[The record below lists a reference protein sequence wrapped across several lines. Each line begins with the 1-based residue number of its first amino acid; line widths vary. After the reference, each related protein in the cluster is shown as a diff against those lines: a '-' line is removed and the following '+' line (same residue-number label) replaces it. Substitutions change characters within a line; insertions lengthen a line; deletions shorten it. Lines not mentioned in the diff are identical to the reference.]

1 LPHPMRSKLK
11 VHITLLD
18 IHPVALARD
27 LCILM
32 LLNELC
38 EMKAQSNVEAT
49 ELKATIFYVYIGV
62 VMPSYCHDR

>member
-1 LPHPMRSKLK
+1 MRSKLK

-18 IHPVALARD
+18 IHPVVFARD

-38 EMKAQSNVEAT
+38 EMKKQSTVEAT
-49 ELKATIFYVYIGV
+49 EVKTTIFYVYVGV